1 LPKTQLQPVDSGARR
16 KRRSPED
23 LRNKILQAAGD
34 EFRRCGYAGA
44 TTAAI
49 ARQADV
55 TEAQLFRYFGT
66 KAQLFREAIF
76 KPLDE
81 QLSNFVASHMA
92 PDSAESV
99 QEQSALYID
108 ELQRFVAENSEMLTS
123 LIVAQTYAQ
132 ESGAGVSAIA
142 SLGDYF
148 DRGAATM
155 TERLKS
161 EPKVAPKLMV
171 RVSFAAVLACTM
183 FKDWIF
189 PPGLATEAEIRAAVS
204 DFVRE
209 GIGANHDFGRGA
221 EAGGAGGRTPNRDR
235 GQGPT

>member
-1 LPKTQLQPVDSGARR
+1 MPKTQLQPAEAAAGARR

-23 LRNKILQAAGD
+23 LRNRILQAAGD
-34 EFRRCGYAGA
+34 EFRRCGFSGA

-55 TEAQLFRYFGT
+55 TEAQLFRYFGS
-66 KAQLFREAIF
+66 KAELFREAIF

-81 QLSNFVASHMA
+81 QLSNFVATHLQ

-99 QEQSALYID
+99 REQSALYID
-108 ELQRFVAENSEMLTS
+108 ELQRFVSENSEMLTS
-123 LIVAQTYAQ
+123 LIVAQTYDHATAQ
-132 ESGAGVSAIA
+132 GVSAIA
-142 SLGDYF
+142 SLGEYF
-148 DRGAATM
+148 DRGAAAM
-155 TERLKS
+155 TARLVG
-161 EPKVAPKLMV
+161 PAKVPPPLMV

-189 PPGLATEAEIRAAVS
+189 PPGLADEAEIHAAVK

-209 GIGANHDFGRGA
+209 GIGANGLGREG
-221 EAGGAGGRTPNRDR
+221 
-235 GQGPT
+235 

>member
-1 LPKTQLQPVDSGARR
+1 MAKTELQTAEAEPGARR

-23 LRNKILQAAGD
+23 LRNRILQAAAD

-55 TEAQLFRYFGT
+55 TEAQLFRYYGS

-92 PDSAESV
+92 PDSPESFR
-99 QEQSALYID
+99 ESSALYID
-108 ELQRFVAENSEMLTS
+108 ELQRFVSENSEMLTS
-123 LIVAQTYAQ
+123 LIVAQTYDRESAQ
-132 ESGAGVSAIA
+132 GVSAIG
-142 SLGDYF
+142 SLGEYF

-155 TERLKS
+155 TARMKG
-161 EPKVAPKLMV
+161 PAKVPPELMV

-189 PPGLATEAEIRAAVS
+189 PPGLASETKIHEAVK

-209 GIGANHDFGRGA
+209 GIGANHPFEREG
-221 EAGGAGGRTPNRDR
+221 
-235 GQGPT
+235 